1 MLKRLHL
8 WPLRGPLV
16 QLTQLRMEWKLI
28 IIFVCLLII
37 PISLLSYYSDQNY
50 VSSVQDNTSAYVQE
64 VSKETANRLDE
75 YIQDM
80 EKLSTIPAYV
90 DEIKENLE
98 LSNRY
103 YESLE
108 SGQTGAPAAS
118 QSLTLSS
125 VEIRQRIESSINFLN
140 NIKEDTTSVYLFDQ
154 YGNAYYRYKSGVRQ
168 DIDKR
173 YAVWKQAVG
182 RDKGLPALIPTEEV
196 VNNTNRRNYLF
207 SVVREVFNNA
217 YEPIGLI
224 VVDANM
230 DSFERFVK
238 DMDEVTHGKTFII
251 NKEDIVIY
259 DSDRTFMTRKV
270 EAGHWLQRGREPQ
283 GSFIEDVDG
292 RESLVVYSV
301 SERSGWRV
309 VITVP
314 LDELT
319 QGVQRTREFTLF
331 ATLLTISLA
340 LVLSIFLSFALTRS
354 LRKLLLLMKSVQQGN
369 LEVSFPVTTQDE
381 AGRLGNQFNRMI
393 ERIRQLIEEN
403 TRIGERKKEAELHA
417 LQSQINPHFIYNTL
431 ESIRMTAEFNDD
443 DEVADMT
450 EILGKLL
457 RYSITD
463 KKEFVQVEDELE
475 HLRNYMKLQEFRYPG
490 RFRLE
495 IEPCGRYESL
505 RMLKL
510 TVQPIV
516 ENAILHGMNPSQT
529 MVVSVSLALSGE
541 DAVMVI
547 KDNGVGMSGE
557 TLEKLRRSL
566 SLPQAEGDRR
576 DKRGIGLRNVNE
588 RLKLY
593 YGEAYGLEVYSTEGE
608 GTEVHVRLH
617 RTWEQE

>member
-1 MLKRLHL
+1 MLKRFHL
-8 WPLRGPLV
+8 LPQRGRMV

-28 IIFVCLLII
+28 LIFVCLLII

-50 VSSVQDNTSAYVQE
+50 VSSVQHNTSAYVQE

-118 QSLTLSS
+118 QSLTPSS

-238 DMDEVTHGKTFII
+238 DMDEVTRGKTFII
-251 NKEDIVIY
+251 NNEDIVIY
-259 DSDRTFMTRKV
+259 DSDRTFMTRNV

-283 GSFIEDVDG
+283 GSFIEAVDG

-331 ATLLTISLA
+331 ATLLTITLA
-340 LVLSIFLSFALTRS
+340 LALSIFLSFALTRS

-369 LEVSFPVTTQDE
+369 LEVSFPVTVQDE

-403 TRIGERKKEAELHA
+403 NRIGERKKEAELHA

-443 DEVADMT
+443 SEVADMT

-463 KKEFVQVEDELE
+463 KKEFVQFEDELE

-495 IEPCGRYESL
+495 IEPYGRFESL

-516 ENAILHGMNPSQT
+516 ENAILHGMNPTQT
-529 MVVSVSLALSGE
+529 MVVSVSLAISGE

-547 KDNGVGMSGE
+547 KDNGVGMSRE
-557 TLEKLRRSL
+557 TLGKLSRSL
-566 SLPQAEGDRR
+566 SVPQAEGDRR
-576 DKRGIGLRNVNE
+576 DQRGVGLRNVNE

-617 RTWEQE
+617 RTWE

>member
-1 MLKRLHL
+1 MQKRIRHL
-8 WPLRGPLV
+8 FPRLGSMV
-16 QLTQLRMEWKLI
+16 QLAQLRMEGKLI
-28 IIFVCLLII
+28 IVFVSLLII
-37 PISLLSYYSDQNY
+37 PISLLSYYSYRTYRD
-50 VSSVQDNTSAYVQE
+50 SVQDHTAAYVQQ
-64 VSKETANRLDE
+64 VSKEMANRLDE

-90 DEIKENLE
+90 EEIKENLE

-103 YESLE
+103 YESLRDE
-108 SGQTGAPAAS
+108 SAKIPSPSPSITPS
-118 QSLTLSS
+118 SLD
-125 VEIRQRIESSINFLN
+125 IRQRIESSINFLN

-173 YAVWKQAVG
+173 YAVWKRAVE

-196 VNNTNRRNYLF
+196 INNTNRRNYLF

-217 YEPIGLI
+217 YEPIGLV

-230 DSFERFVK
+230 ASFERLVK
-238 DMDEVTHGKTFII
+238 DMDAVTRGKTFII
-251 NKEDIVIY
+251 NNEDIVIY
-259 DSDRTFMTRKV
+259 DSDRAFMTRKI
-270 EAGHWLQRGREPQ
+270 EEGHWLQRGRESQ
-283 GSFIEDVDG
+283 GSFLEQVEG
-292 RESLVVYSV
+292 RDSLVVYSI

-314 LDELT
+314 LDQLT
-319 QGVQRTREFTLF
+319 QGVERTREFTLF
-331 ATLLTISLA
+331 ATLLTIGLA
-340 LVLSIFLSFALTRS
+340 LAISIFLSFALTRS
-354 LRKLLLLMKSVQQGN
+354 LRKLVVLMKSVQQGN
-369 LEVSFPVTTQDE
+369 LDVRFPVTSQDE

-393 ERIRQLIEEN
+393 DRIRHLIEEN

-463 KKEFVQVEDELE
+463 KKEFVQMEDELE

-490 RFRLE
+490 RFQLT
-495 IEPCGRYESL
+495 IEPYEKFETL

-516 ENAILHGMNPSQT
+516 ENAILHGMNPSRK
-529 MVVSVSLALSGE
+529 MIVSVSFAKSGE
-541 DAVMVI
+541 DVVMVI
-547 KDNGVGMSGE
+547 QDNGTGMNPE
-557 TLEKLRRSL
+557 TLEKLRRTL
-566 SLPQAEGDRR
+566 SSAEGSPK
-576 DKRGIGLRNVNE
+576 DKRSIGLRNVNE

-593 YGEAYGLEVYSTEGE
+593 YGGSYGLEVYSVEGK

-617 RTWEQE
+617 RSTE

>member
-8 WPLRGPLV
+8 WPLRGRLV

-108 SGQTGAPAAS
+108 SGQTGAPSAS

-495 IEPCGRYESL
+495 IEPYGRYESL

>member
-8 WPLRGPLV
+8 WPLRGRLV

-108 SGQTGAPAAS
+108 SGQTGAPSAS

-251 NKEDIVIY
+251 NMEDIVIY

-495 IEPCGRYESL
+495 IEPYGRYESL

>member
-8 WPLRGPLV
+8 WPLRGRLV

-495 IEPCGRYESL
+495 IEPYGRYESL

>member
-1 MLKRLHL
+1 MRKRLQL
-8 WPLRGPLV
+8 FLLRGPMV
-16 QLTQLRMEWKLI
+16 QLAQLRMEWKLI
-28 IIFVCLLII
+28 LIFVSLLII
-37 PISLLSYYSDQNY
+37 PISMLSYYSDQNY
-50 VSSVQDNTSAYVQE
+50 ARSVQDNTAAYVQE

-75 YIQDM
+75 YIRDM

-90 DEIKENLE
+90 EEIKENLE
-98 LSNRY
+98 LSNQY
-103 YESLE
+103 YESVAN
-108 SGQTGAPAAS
+108 GPAGTPAAS
-118 QSLTLSS
+118 QSLTPSS
-125 VEIRQRIESSINFLN
+125 VDIRQRIESSINFLN
-140 NIKEDTTSVYLFDQ
+140 NIKEDTTSVYLFDA
-154 YGNAYYRYKSGVRQ
+154 YGNAYYRYKSGVRL

-173 YAVWKQAVG
+173 YGVWKRAVEEH
-182 RDKGLPALIPTEEV
+182 KGLPALIPTEEV

-238 DMDEVTHGKTFII
+238 DMDEVTRGKTFII
-251 NKEDIVIY
+251 NNEDVVIY
-259 DSDRTFMTRKV
+259 DSDRTYMTRKV
-270 EAGHWLQRGREPQ
+270 EEGHWLQQGREGQ
-283 GSFIEDVDG
+283 GSFTEEVGG
-292 RESLVVYSV
+292 RKSLVVYSV

-319 QGVQRTREFTLF
+319 QGVQRTREFTLL

-340 LVLSIFLSFALTRS
+340 LVVSIFLSFALTRS
-354 LRKLLLLMKSVQQGN
+354 LRKLVSLMKSVQQGN
-369 LEVSFPVTTQDE
+369 LDVSFPVTTQDE

-393 ERIRQLIEEN
+393 ERIRHLIEEN
-403 TRIGERKKEAELHA
+403 IRIGERKKEAELHA
-417 LQSQINPHFIYNTL
+417 LQLQINPHFIYNTL

-475 HLRNYMKLQEFRYPG
+475 HLRNYMLLQEFRYPG
-490 RFRLE
+490 RFQLA
-495 IEPCGRYESL
+495 IEPYERFEPL

-516 ENAILHGMNPSQT
+516 ENAILHGMDTSRK
-529 MVVSVSLALSGE
+529 MLVSVSLVSSGE

-547 KDNGVGMSGE
+547 KDNGIGMSPQ

-566 SLPQAEGDRR
+566 SSAEARQG

-593 YGEAYGLEVYSTEGE
+593 YGEAYGLEVYSTEGG

-617 RTWEQE
+617 RSWE